1 MNKTKKYVTIGVV
14 VLCICAAV
22 YLNWSYNNEKAAW
35 TQLEGAGL
43 AGAKSQE
50 ELATGLEERI
60 SDYFATARLTR
71 QQSRD
76 QALSLLRTAASA
88 ETASQETIDGAMNAI
103 AAMASYSMLETQVEN
118 LLVAKSFADCVAFI
132 SAEGVILAVPAP
144 AEGLTA
150 EEVAKITDTIVT
162 ETNFTPTQLRVIE
175 VKNNAGTSNA
185 PNSPNATTAPNATA
199 APNAP
204 NATVA
209 PNNPNAPANPNS
221 PQTGGSGDSFDET
234 WLNEEVGL
242 E

>member
-35 TQLEGAGL
+35 TQLDGAGL
-43 AGAKSQE
+43 ADAKSQE
-50 ELATGLEERI
+50 ELAETGLTEQL

-76 QALSLLRTAASA
+76 EALSLLRAAAAA

-103 AAMASYSMLETQVEN
+103 AAMASYSMMETQIEN
-118 LLVAKSFADCVAFI
+118 LLLAKNFADCVAFI
-132 SAEGVILAVPAP
+132 SGDGVILAVPAP

-150 EEVAKITDTIVT
+150 EQVAQITDTIVT
-162 ETNFTPTQLRVIE
+162 ETDFTPTQLRVIE
-175 VKNNAGTSNA
+175 VKNNAQSPTPTAA
-185 PNSPNATTAPNATA
+185 PSTTTPNNTA

-204 NATVA
+204 NVPNAPNA
-209 PNNPNAPANPNS
+209 PNNPNAP
-221 PQTGGSGDSFDET
+221 TDGIEEDYDDT
-234 WLNEEVGL
+234 WLGEDVGL